1 MRVDTGRWTDMTA
14 PESTVARKRAEMRS
28 RYFTRDEARRLG
40 WNVAHPDRG
49 GAFLEEQE
57 VVDYFPELVSAL
69 GRDRPD
75 FAALG
80 RDGKPNLIIE
90 CKAQA
95 KRIETALTEAKQYAE
110 AIASIPGH
118 DIRLA
123 VGVAGTPDQ
132 RVYTRTQFRT
142 NGQWTDLESFGFPLT
157 QLPTPDETDLAIER
171 GDGTTD
177 VQLPDERE
185 FFDAAIRISSIMRLA
200 KIEEAKRPL
209 VIGSIIL
216 ALWQGEF
223 PTSRSTVLDYINA
236 NVKAAIDSFS
246 DVPQKQRQQL
256 YETLSLGGDALG
268 IRNRM
273 DLLIHQLERLN
284 IRSIMRSGVDFLGQF
299 YETFLRYGCNTKN
312 MGIVFTPRHITRL
325 CADLIRVGL
334 GDRIYDPACGTG
346 GFLVAAFDRMMKEA
360 ATETARQKARRSLY
374 GRDTNATVWSLAM
387 LNMLF
392 RGDGKSR
399 IEFKNAFD
407 GPKRRHNFDRVL
419 MNPPFSQQ
427 GEPEIDFIDHAL
439 DVLKPGGIAAIVVKM
454 NVMIDPDLSYWR
466 KALVRRHQIL
476 GVISLP
482 SDLFYPTAAST
493 VVLVVRAHSRGP
505 QQTTFLAV
513 VQNDGFTISKKRRI
527 GREGS
532 QLSELTYLF
541 HRFLDDDP
549 IEHISGF
556 VGTVKREKFVDGGE
570 ICAERWL
577 PAVDFSINSYESH
590 RILAFQQIALAV
602 ANYPGAVDVAMEHYE
617 SLLADLPRGR
627 RTLSNLGDWFKIT
640 NGRSTAI
647 KNYPGGDIPYVS
659 SGDTSNSVVGMVE
672 PPESEIYIT
681 PHVTITAFGQAA
693 LQPWK
698 FCARGNGGSAVRV
711 LRPVFRMTVA
721 DLVWFIGQVNEQRWR
736 FHYGRMATRERL
748 NMLEVIHP
756 PKVLGQIGDVAARV
770 KRFRRDLARLAS
782 DDLDADSFRDLAKQ
796 WKRERETV
804 SSSIRTMISHPAHL
818 RIVGLGERAIPFLL
832 EELRNNADHWFVAL
846 HAITGENPI
855 PDESRGRLD
864 EMSMAW
870 VEWGEENGYL

>member
-1 MRVDTGRWTDMTA
+1 MSA
-14 PESTVARKRAEMRS
+14 SKSTVARKRAEMRS

-40 WNVAHPDRG
+40 WNVAHPDQG

-57 VVDYFPELVSAL
+57 VIDYFPELVPAL

-80 RDGKPNLIIE
+80 PDGKPNLIIE

-110 AIASIPGH
+110 AIASVPGY

-132 RVYTRTQFRT
+132 RVYTRTQFRI
-142 NGQWTDLESFGFPLT
+142 NGEWTDLESCGFPLT

-200 KIEEAKRPL
+200 KIEEAKRPI

-223 PTSRSTVLDYINA
+223 PTTRSTVLDYINA
-236 NVKAAIDSFS
+236 NVKAAIDTFS
-246 DVPQKQRQQL
+246 GVPQKQRQQL
-256 YETLSLGGDALG
+256 HETLSLGADAIG
-268 IRNRM
+268 ITDRI

-284 IRSIMRSGVDFLGQF
+284 IRSIMRSDVDFLGQF

-312 MGIVFTPRHITRL
+312 IGIVFTPRHITRV
-325 CADLIRVGL
+325 CADLIKVGI
-334 GDRIYDPACGTG
+334 GHRIYDPACGTG

-374 GRDTNATVWSLAM
+374 GRDTNATVWSLAV
-387 LNMLF
+387 LNMMF
-392 RGDGKSR
+392 RGNGKSK
-399 IEFKNAFD
+399 IEFKSAFS
-407 GPKRRHNFDRVL
+407 GPKRRNKFDRIL

-439 DVLKPGGIAAIVVKM
+439 DALKPGGIAAIVVKT
-454 NVMIDPDLSYWR
+454 NVMIDPALSFWR
-466 KALVRRHQIL
+466 KALVGRHQVL
-476 GVISLP
+476 GVITLP
-482 SDLFYPTAAST
+482 SDLFYPTAVST
-493 VVLVVRAHSRGP
+493 VILIVRAHSKGP
-505 QQTTFLAV
+505 QQKTFLAV
-513 VQNDGFTISKKRRI
+513 IQNDGFTISKKRRI
-527 GREGS
+527 RRKGS
-532 QLSELTYLF
+532 QLSDLTHMF
-541 HRFLDDDP
+541 HCFLNNDEVEQVP
-549 IEHISGF
+549 GF
-556 VGTVKREKFVDGGE
+556 VGTVNRNSLLEGGE

-577 PAVDFSINSYESH
+577 PAADFSIKAYESH
-590 RILAFQQIALAV
+590 RTAAFQHIALAV
-602 ANYPGAVDVAMEHYE
+602 ANYPDAVDVAIENYE
-617 SLLADLPRGR
+617 SLLSDLRSFR
-627 RTLSNLGDWFKIT
+627 RTLTKLGDWFKIS
-640 NGRSTAI
+640 NGRSTGI

-659 SGDTSNSVVGMVE
+659 SGDTSNSVVGMVK
-672 PPESEIYIT
+672 PPEDETYIT
-681 PHVTITAFGQAA
+681 PHITITAFGHAA

-711 LRPVFRMTVA
+711 LQPVMRMTVA
-721 DLVWFIGQVNEQRWR
+721 ELVWFIGQVNEQRWR

-748 NMLEVIHP
+748 KMLEVTQP
-756 PKVLGQIGDVAARV
+756 PKDLGRIGDVGARV
-770 KRFRRDLARLAS
+770 QRFRRDLARLAG
-782 DDLDADSFRDLAKQ
+782 DDRSADSFRSLAKE
-796 WKRERETV
+796 WRRERDTK
-804 SSSIRTMISHPAHL
+804 SSSIRAMISHPTYL
-818 RIVGLGERAIPFLL
+818 RIVGMGERAIPFLL
-832 EELRNNADHWFVAL
+832 EELRSEPDHWFVAL
-846 HAITGENPI
+846 HAITGENPV

-870 VEWGEENGYL
+870 VEWGEDKGYL